1 ANRPS
6 HSARAAR
13 ESRRVRADVT
23 STPDEA
29 ATVSDQRYSIGAAV
43 LISTTASD
51 REKPEAITITR
62 YFPNGSR
69 RAVAVPAASVSIV
82 RRVWLASLST
92 LTALCTPA
100 PVPSVTETR
109 NSPTSACAHRATEA
123 QRMRSA
129 TEVHRQGI
137 HGLHRVWKNPTD
149 PPARCRPW
157 LAFLYSVCSV

>member
-1 ANRPS
+1 GGG
-6 HSARAAR
+6 R
-13 ESRRVRADVT
+13 ERGGGGGGVGERGWGRGGV
-23 STPDEA
+23 
-29 ATVSDQRYSIGAAV
+29 V
-43 LISTTASD
+43 LIWTPASD

-109 NSPTSACAHRATEA
+109 NSPTSACANRATEA
-123 QRMRSA
+123 QRIRSA

-137 HGLHRVWKNPTD
+137 HGLHGVWKKPTD